1 MHEAFA
7 WVFYPAVILCI
18 FATSMTVGSQPVDSA
33 LGTTHAVHGV
43 LSFVFLHWIKG
54 SPNYYGQNLQ
64 AGLTLW
70 EQLEPQGDWVAVKS
84 YLTLVP
90 TVLLLATLM
99 ANDYKRSFMTLHVPL
114 YLLLVSAKLP
124 LMYRVRLF
132 GINSTVGI
140 DDEDDVKR
148 K

>member
-1 MHEAFA
+1 M
-7 WVFYPAVILCI
+7 I
-18 FATSMTVGSQPVDSA
+18 VGSQTVERA
-33 LGTTHAVHGV
+33 LGATNLIHSAATFV
-43 LSFVFLHWIKG
+43 LLHWIKG

-70 EQLEPQGDWVAVKS
+70 EQMEPHGDWVAVKR

-99 ANDYKRSFMTLHVPL
+99 ADGYTPKSMALHVPV
-114 YLLLVSAKLP
+114 YLSLVLAKLP
-124 LMYRVRLF
+124 MMYRVRLF
-132 GINSTVGI
+132 GFNSTMGI
-140 DDEDDVKR
+140 DDENDTKR